1 METPVLIGLIV
12 VVAIIAIRSARV
24 VPQRSAFIIERLG
37 RYSKTLEAGFHIL
50 IPFVDK
56 IAYKHSLKETAIDV
70 PPQVCIT
77 RDNIQVEVDGVLY
90 LQVMNPIKAS
100 YGITNYMWA
109 STQLAQT
116 TMRSEMG
123 KLELDRTFE
132 ERNLINKAIVEAVDR
147 ASDPW
152 GIKVTRYEIKN
163 IVPPQSIKDAMEKQM
178 RAEREKRALI
188 AESEGDRQAKI
199 NRAEGDKQEA
209 IARSEGEMQKR
220 INEAEGEAQEILR
233 VANATAE
240 GIRQIA
246 RATQEPGGIDA
257 VSLRIAQRYLEEF
270 GRLARTNTTMI
281 IPTDLSDVA
290 GVVGSL
296 GKVFERLKTDGG
308 SAAPALPPRR

>member
-1 METPVLIGLIV
+1 
-12 VVAIIAIRSARV
+12 
-24 VPQRSAFIIERLG
+24 
-37 RYSKTLEAGFHIL
+37 
-50 IPFVDK
+50 
-56 IAYKHSLKETAIDV
+56 
-70 PPQVCIT
+70 
-77 RDNIQVEVDGVLY
+77 
-90 LQVMNPIKAS
+90 
-100 YGITNYMWA
+100 
-109 STQLAQT
+109 
-116 TMRSEMG
+116 
-123 KLELDRTFE
+123 
-132 ERNLINKAIVEAVDR
+132 
-147 ASDPW
+147 
-152 GIKVTRYEIKN
+152 
-163 IVPPQSIKDAMEKQM
+163 
-178 RAEREKRALI
+178 
-188 AESEGDRQAKI
+188 
-199 NRAEGDKQEA
+199 
-209 IARSEGEMQKR
+209 MQKR